1 MSDEIVGHDS
11 NTARIALGIEPVKG
25 KNAKADEIV
34 CYGSDTAK
42 IALGR
47 PVNDK
52 EKKDV

>member
-11 NTARIALGIEPVKG
+11 NTARIALGKKPIKG
-25 KNAKADEIV
+25 KNAKTDEIV

-47 PVNDK
+47 PVDK
-52 EKKDV
+52 EKK